1 MAGSPIPAR
10 RLVVLLVITAVALM
24 TVDVRGIGPLD
35 RAREVT
41 LTVTRPLR
49 DAAQWAA
56 GPFVDGWRGA
66 VHHDDLV
73 AENAELRRR
82 LAELQGRLDGAPDV
96 EAQLAELL
104 RATDL
109 GFAGDLPQVTARVAA
124 DRRTGLER
132 VVEID
137 KGSDDGLG
145 DGMPVVSGTG
155 LVGRLELVT
164 PRRSV
169 VRLITDP
176 DLNVGVRSSSGV
188 VGVARGDGADQP
200 LTLELADTRV
210 DPGTSGQRFRTTGSG
225 RSVYPPDI
233 PVGRLVG
240 DAEPGSELE
249 LIPLADLDRLHY
261 LTVLVWEPER

>member
-1 MAGSPIPAR
+1 MPASPVPAR
-10 RLVVLLVITAVALM
+10 RLVLLLIITAVALM

-41 LTVTRPLR
+41 LTLTRPLR

-56 GPFVDGWRGA
+56 GPLIDGWRGA

-73 AENAELRRR
+73 AENAELRSR
-82 LAELQGRLDGAPDV
+82 LAELQGRLDRVPAV
-96 EAQLAELL
+96 EAELAELL
-104 RATDL
+104 RATEL
-109 GFAGDLPQVTARVAA
+109 AFAGDLPRVTARVAS

-137 KGSDDGLG
+137 KGSDHGLG
-145 DGMPVVSGTG
+145 AGMPVVTGTG
-155 LVGRLELVT
+155 LVGRLELIT

-169 VRLITDP
+169 VRLITEP
-176 DLNVGVRSSSGV
+176 SMNVGVRSRSGV
-188 VGVARGDGADQP
+188 VGVARGQGADEP
-200 LTLELADTRV
+200 LTLELSDART
-210 DPGTSGQRFRTTGSG
+210 DPGSPGERFRTTGSA

-240 DAEPGSELE
+240 AAEPGGELQ
-249 LIPLADLDRLHY
+249 LQPLADLERLHF
-261 LTVLVWEPER
+261 LTVLRWEPDR